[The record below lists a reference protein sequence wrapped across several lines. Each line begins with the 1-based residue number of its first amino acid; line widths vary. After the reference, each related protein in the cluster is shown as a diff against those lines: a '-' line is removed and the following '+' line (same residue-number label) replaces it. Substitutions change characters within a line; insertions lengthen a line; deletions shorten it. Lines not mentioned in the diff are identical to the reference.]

1 MDNIL
6 ANRYEVQKQLGKK
19 AGRRTLLAKDLNTE
33 ELVIVK
39 LLSFSSDFQWDDL
52 KLFEREAETLKSLSH
67 SYIPRYLDY
76 FEINS
81 SQFKGFALIQTYIP
95 AKTLEQYLQIGRKF
109 TELEVK
115 QIAKS
120 VLQILSYLHSLNPP
134 VIHRDIKPSNILL
147 GDRTGNN
154 VGEVYLIDFGAVQ
167 TVLGTEGAGTRT
179 IVGTYGYMP
188 PEQFGGRTVP
198 ASDLYSLG
206 CTLIYL
212 VTGSHPADLPEKDL
226 RIQFAEFTNLSPN
239 FTNWLKLMTEPSS
252 GNRLRSA
259 NEAITA
265 LNKPQ
270 LPANTALTFKK
281 PIDSIIHKKPIYS
294 KIQLTKNQ
302 DSLEII
308 IPSIGFRLSTF
319 SLAFQ
324 RIFGIFMTSLFIIV
338 VFDGLTNPFF
348 CSIGLILLCSGAVA
362 TLYGLLFMLFGKWR
376 LHINQDKIEL
386 IHELELW
393 GKKIDSSQLA
403 SKENICLLQQ
413 IKQYDHKNSELKIK
427 VEIIIWAGKEKQF
440 IIGNDNELILISEPE
455 LDWLAHELSDWLNL
469 PITTK

>member
-1 MDNIL
+1 MENIL
-6 ANRYEVQKQLGKK
+6 ANRYQVQKQLGKK
-19 AGRRTLLAKDLNTE
+19 AGRRTLLAKDLKTE

-67 SYIPRYLDY
+67 PCIPRYLDY

-81 SQFKGFALIQTYIP
+81 SEFKGFALIQTYIP

-120 VLQILSYLHSLNPP
+120 VLQILSYLHDLNPP

-147 GDRTGNN
+147 GNRTGNN

-226 RIQFAEFTNLSPN
+226 RIQFSEVTNLSPN
-239 FTNWLKLMTEPSS
+239 FTNWLRLMTEPSL

-259 NEAITA
+259 NEAIIA
-265 LNKPQ
+265 LDKPQ
-270 LPANTALTFKK
+270 LPINTALTFKK
-281 PIDSIIHKKPIYS
+281 PTDS
-294 KIQLTKNQ
+294 KIKLSKSK
-302 DSLEII
+302 DLLEII
-308 IPSIGFRLSTF
+308 IPPSKSQ
-319 SLAFQ
+319 AP
-324 RIFGIFMTSLFIIV
+324 IIQLIV
-338 VFDGLTNPFF
+338 P
-348 CSIGLILLCSGAVA
+348 IILLTYIISFVWNA
-362 TLYGLLFMLFGKWR
+362 TLLTVNGQIFFSIFLTGILFLMSLYIFNLFKSIILR
-376 LHINQDKIEL
+376 IDQDKIS
-386 IHELELW
+386 IHYDLF
-393 GKKIDSSQLA
+393 GYDIYFHPPAYRND
-403 SKENICLLQQ
+403 ICLLQR
-413 IKQYDHKNSELKIK
+413 IRKYVHKSSKNSSSLEIK
-427 VEIIIWAGKEKQF
+427 AQIIIWAGTDKNF
-440 IIGNDNELILISEPE
+440 IIGNNNDLVSEPE
-455 LDWLAHELSDWLNL
+455 LNWLAQELSEWLNM
-469 PITTK
+469 PIRTE

>member
-1 MDNIL
+1 MGNIL
-6 ANRYEVQKQLGKK
+6 SNRYEVQKQLGKK
-19 AGRRTLLAKDLNTE
+19 AGRRTLLAKDLKTE

-39 LLSFSSDFQWDDL
+39 LLSFGSDFQWDDL

-67 SYIPRYLDY
+67 SCIPRYLDY

-81 SQFKGFALIQTYIP
+81 SNFKGFALIQTYIP
-95 AKTLEQYLQIGRKF
+95 AKTLEQYLETGRKF

-188 PEQFGGRTVP
+188 QEQFGGRTVP

-226 RIQFAEFTNLSPN
+226 RIQFAEVTNLSPN
-239 FTNWLKLMTEPSS
+239 FTNWLKLMTEPSL

-259 NEAITA
+259 SEAITA
-265 LNKPQ
+265 LDKPHLPQNNALTLKKPNDSKITFTKNKDFIEFVIPPMGFRFATLRSIVNNFFLICTSQ
-270 LPANTALTFKK
+270 LFFISLMEGQLLGSSIFVITALLFFMITL
-281 PIDSIIHKKPIYS
+281 ISIY
-294 KIQLTKNQ
+294 LF
-302 DSLEII
+302 L
-308 IPSIGFRLSTF
+308 F
-319 SLAFQ
+319 SL
-324 RIFGIFMTSLFIIV
+324 FGRWK
-338 VFDGLTNPFF
+338 
-348 CSIGLILLCSGAVA
+348 
-362 TLYGLLFMLFGKWR
+362 LY
-376 LHINQDKIEL
+376 INQDIIEL
-386 IHELELW
+386 TRELW
-393 GKKIDSSQLA
+393 GTKIKFPRPA
-403 SKENICLLQQ
+403 RKEDICLLQKIRKYNNFFSSLRVKAQ
-413 IKQYDHKNSELKIK
+413 I
-427 VEIIIWAGKEKQF
+427 VIWAGKKKKF
-440 IIGNDNELILISEPE
+440 TIGNNNELISEPE
-455 LDWLAHELSDWLNL
+455 LDWLVHELSDWLDM
-469 PITTK
+469 PIRTE

>member
-1 MDNIL
+1 M
-6 ANRYEVQKQLGKK
+6 
-19 AGRRTLLAKDLNTE
+19 
-33 ELVIVK
+33 K

-67 SYIPRYLDY
+67 SCIPRYLDY

-81 SQFKGFALIQTYIP
+81 SEFKGFALIQTYIP

-120 VLQILSYLHSLNPP
+120 VLQILSYLHDLNPP

-226 RIQFAEFTNLSPN
+226 RIQFAEVTNLSPN
-239 FTNWLKLMTEPSS
+239 FTNWLKLMTEPSL

-259 NEAITA
+259 NAAITA
-265 LNKPQ
+265 LDKPQ
-270 LPANTALTFKK
+270 LSPNTALTFKK
-281 PIDSIIHKKPIYS
+281 PKDSQIN
-294 KIQLTKNQ
+294 LTKTNNFI
-302 DSLEII
+302 EFI
-308 IPSIGFRLSTF
+308 IPSMSTF
-319 SLAFQ
+319 TFAVRS
-324 RIFGIFMTSLFIIV
+324 IFSMFIPYLFTSLIFNLLRHPLFVILVLIV
-338 VFDGLTNPFF
+338 W
-348 CSIGLILLCSGAVA
+348 I
-362 TLYGLLFMLFGKWR
+362 YMLLFSLFGTWR

-386 IHELELW
+386 VRELW
-393 GKKIDSSQLA
+393 GTKIKFPRPA
-403 SKENICLLQQ
+403 PKEDICLLQR
-413 IKQYDHKNSELKIK
+413 IRKYTHKNYKHSTALQIEAQ
-427 VEIIIWAGKEKQF
+427 IIIWVGKNKKF
-440 IIGNDNELILISEPE
+440 IIDNDLISEPE
-455 LDWLAHELSDWLNL
+455 LDWLAHELSDWLDM
-469 PITTK
+469 PIRTE